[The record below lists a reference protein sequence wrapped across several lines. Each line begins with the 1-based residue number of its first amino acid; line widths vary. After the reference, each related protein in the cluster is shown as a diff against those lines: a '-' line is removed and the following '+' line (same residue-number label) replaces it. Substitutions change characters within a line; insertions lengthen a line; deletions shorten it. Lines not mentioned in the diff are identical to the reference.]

1 MNTSLL
7 GKPVVVAG
15 LIGFALGLIVSTTL
29 ASSRAT
35 DVRNDMMSMLQE
47 QWERMKSQYQ
57 SQEAQNQYVLH
68 TIPPPAGPN
77 KKKNDHSHLEG
88 EAGPTEP
95 VVFHDDQHLH
105 DKERADA
112 DELAKKVRVLCWIMT
127 GPDNHETKAAHVK
140 ATWGQRCN
148 KLLFMSSKEDKELG
162 SVALDVPEGH
172 DNLWAKTREAFRYV
186 YQHHKDEADWFLK
199 ADDDTYTIVENLRFL
214 LEDKN
219 SSAPVYFGHKFKP
232 YVDQGYFSGGAGYV
246 LSKEALVRF
255 VEKGLEDS
263 SLCRAG
269 SKGAEDVEMGKCMEN
284 LGVLAGDSRDSLGQK
299 RFFPFVPEAH
309 LFPGHYP
316 DWYIKYMFYEEDDGF
331 GRLSDYAISFHYV
344 PPKTMYL
351 LEYLIYHL
359 RPYGVDLGSHPA
371 DHDAVVPK
379 L

>member
-1 MNTSLL
+1 MLA
-7 GKPVVVAG
+7 KPVVVAA
-15 LIGFALGLIVSTTL
+15 IVGFALGLIVSTTL
-29 ASSRAT
+29 ASSRT
-35 DVRNDMMSMLQE
+35 NQSIRSVRDDMISVLQQ
-47 QWERMKSQYQ
+47 QWEKMKYQYPGQ
-57 SQEAQNQYVLH
+57 SEEHPILH
-68 TIPPPAGPN
+68 SIPPPAGPVG
-77 KKKNDHSHLEG
+77 NDHSHLDG
-88 EAGPTEP
+88 EVGPTEP

-105 DKERADA
+105 DKERGDA
-112 DELAKKVRVLCWIMT
+112 EELAKKVRVLCWVMT
-127 GPDNHETKAAHVK
+127 GPDNHKTKAAHVK
-140 ATWGQRCN
+140 ATWGKRCN

-162 SVALDVPEGH
+162 SVALDAPEGH
-172 DNLWAKTREAFRYV
+172 DNLWAKTRQAFQYV
-186 YQHHKDEADWFLK
+186 YKHHKDEADWFLK

-232 YVDQGYFSGGAGYV
+232 YVEQGYFSGGAGYV

-255 VEKGLEDS
+255 VEKGLNNAT
-263 SLCRAG
+263 LCRGG
-269 SKGAEDVEMGKCMEN
+269 SQGAEDVEMGKCMEN
-284 LGVLAGDSRDSLGQK
+284 LGVIAGDSRDSLGQK

-316 DWYIKYMFYEEDDGF
+316 DWYLKYMFYEEDDGF

-371 DHDAVVPK
+371 DHDAIIPK